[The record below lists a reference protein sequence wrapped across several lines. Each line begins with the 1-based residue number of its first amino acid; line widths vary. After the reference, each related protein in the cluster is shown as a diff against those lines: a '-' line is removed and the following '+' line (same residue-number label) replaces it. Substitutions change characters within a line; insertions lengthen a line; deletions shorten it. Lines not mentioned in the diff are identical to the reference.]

1 MNYNEKHIKTLK
13 ETFKFTDREARF
25 VWIVANAT
33 GYFLGKHIDLFFNIK
48 MGKSRDKFIKKL
60 QRKRLIKEFSF
71 ANRTRVYHLISR
83 RLYALLEQENSRLRK
98 AHENIYIAKRLLLL
112 SFIIENIDKNFLFTE
127 QEKVKF
133 FSEKFGISK
142 EFLPYKIYVSNKTK
156 NETIRYF
163 VDRTPIII
171 SQNSL
176 SHHFVVSFI
185 YLHSALNTSLSD
197 FTTWLNLYQKLFYKL
212 PTFNLIF
219 LSTSNS
225 FFEKAEGKFFK
236 FLGKDKEET
245 TSYEIKLIEE
255 VKRYFELREAR
266 EEKNYKVF
274 QGKNAT
280 WFFDNETKFKN
291 DFIENLFKEWK
302 ENGRKEEII
311 LNKFDVKNDLKI
323 EQNNVNFIPYY
334 QGKIDEIFQYS
345 Y

>member
-1 MNYNEKHIKTLK
+1 MNYNEKHIKALK
-13 ETFKFTDREARF
+13 ETFRLSDREARF

-33 GYFLGKHIDLFFNIK
+33 GYFLGKHIDLFFNVK
-48 MGKSRDKFIKKL
+48 KGRARKDFIEKL
-60 QRKRLIKEFSF
+60 KRKRLIKEFSF
-71 ANRTRVYHLISR
+71 ANRTKVYHLISR

-112 SFIIENIDKNFLFTE
+112 DFLISNIDKNFLFTE

-133 FSEKFGISK
+133 FSEKLGISK

-176 SHHFVVSFI
+176 SHSFVVSFI
-185 YLHSALNTSLSD
+185 YLHSGLNTSLSD
-197 FTTWLNLYQKLFYKL
+197 FETWLNSYQKLLYKL
-212 PTFNLIF
+212 PTFDLIF
-219 LSTSNS
+219 LSSSNV
-225 FFEKAEGKFFK
+225 FLKKAERKFFK
-236 FLGKDKEET
+236 FLGKEKEET
-245 TSYEIKLIEE
+245 TSYEVKLIEE
-255 VKRYFELREAR
+255 VKKYFELREAR
-266 EEKNYKVF
+266 EGKNYKVF

-280 WFFDNETKFKN
+280 WFFDNEAKFKN

-311 LNKFDVKNDLKI
+311 LNKITVKNNVKVNQ
-323 EQNNVNFIPYY
+323 ETVNFLPYY
-334 QGKIDEIFQYS
+334 QAKIDEIFEYS